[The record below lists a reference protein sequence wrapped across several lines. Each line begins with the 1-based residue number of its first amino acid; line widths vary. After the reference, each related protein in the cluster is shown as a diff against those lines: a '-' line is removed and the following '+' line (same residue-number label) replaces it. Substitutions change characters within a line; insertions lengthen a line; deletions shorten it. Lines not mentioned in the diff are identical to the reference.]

1 MNGAKAKITRYADD
15 FVIQARYVGT
25 RLRGWIESVLENRF
39 QLQIN
44 REKTK
49 IVRLGR
55 VGLGRVGLGRV
66 GLGRVGQWLD
76 FLGFAFRFDEDRY
89 GRRNHYFN
97 LFPGREALKT
107 ALEEI
112 ASLTGPER
120 FEEEEEGSTGNG
132 DPPYST
138 GFDTLRVAWWL
149 FFFFSG
155 SISGGFGFGLGT
167 GG

>member
-49 IVRLGR
+49 IVRLVR
-55 VGLGRVGLGRV
+55 VGS
-66 GLGRVGQWLD
+66 GRVGQWLD
-76 FLGFAFRFDEDRY
+76 FLGYTLRFDEDRY

-120 FEEEEEGSTGNG
+120 FEEEEEEEGSTGNG
-132 DPPYST
+132 GPPYST
-138 GFDTLRVAWWL
+138 GFDTLWVAWWL
-149 FFFFSG
+149 FFFSG
-155 SISGGFGFGLGT
+155 RISGGFGFGLGT